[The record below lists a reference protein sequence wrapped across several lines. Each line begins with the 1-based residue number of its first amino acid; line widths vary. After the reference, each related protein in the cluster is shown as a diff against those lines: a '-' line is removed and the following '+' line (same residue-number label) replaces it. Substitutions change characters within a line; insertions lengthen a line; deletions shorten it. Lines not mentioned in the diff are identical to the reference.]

1 MNLCLEICKAMVD
14 SVPARIEE
22 WMVGWYHTPNP
33 RGQGILSKV
42 SDSQLNT
49 ELNCAH
55 ARKRVE
61 VKCTWEKRCFLN
73 KQGEYL

>member
-42 SDSQLNT
+42 SDGRFT
-49 ELNCAH
+49 AEH
-55 ARKRVE
+55 RV
-61 VKCTWEKRCFLN
+61 KLRPCQEKGR
-73 KQGEYL
+73 GEMHLGKEMLSK